1 MDLLFVIMCILYVYP
16 FVFYCVCEYFYCYMI
31 ALKQCGKVEDI
42 DMATLIYCFNVCR
55 GKY

>member
-31 ALKQCGKVEDI
+31 ALKQYGKVEDI
-42 DMATLIYCFNVCR
+42 GMATLICDWI
-55 GKY
+55 